1 MKGSQ
6 FWQGVNNV
14 KHKFKWRATF
24 KMNNGANVL
33 FWEDVWF
40 RDTPLKIQYLKLYDY
55 SREKQCTVQE
65 CWKGGVEWIV
75 DFRRSL
81 SLGEAEQWVELVDL
95 IHQVQP
101 NEMPDKVKWNFEK

>member
-1 MKGSQ
+1 MIIAGR
-6 FWQGVNNV
+6 NNAL
-14 KHKFKWRATF
+14 FKNAGR
-24 KMNNGANVL
+24 G
-33 FWEDVWF
+33 
-40 RDTPLKIQYLKLYDY
+40 
-55 SREKQCTVQE
+55 
-65 CWKGGVEWIV
+65 GGVEWIV

>member
-1 MKGSQ
+1 
-6 FWQGVNNV
+6 
-14 KHKFKWRATF
+14 
-24 KMNNGANVL
+24 
-33 FWEDVWF
+33 
-40 RDTPLKIQYLKLYDY
+40 
-55 SREKQCTVQE
+55 
-65 CWKGGVEWIV
+65 V